1 MMKMKTKKIAILTTL
16 AIMLA
21 TIFGVTALAQTNTG
35 TVKGVCKDF
44 EGKPIPQATLEW
56 VNQNTGRKYSLKTNN
71 KGEYFSLG
79 IDPGK
84 YNVALI
90 KDGKQ
95 LYNFQNFPVGLEE
108 VTLDFDLQKEQ
119 AKQAAGAGM
128 SPEELKK
135 HEEEIAKQQK
145 ESNTVKALNEKLA
158 AAKASSDAGN
168 FDDAI
173 AQLTQATQ
181 MDPSR
186 DLIWFKLAEA
196 YRNSALKQTDNDEK
210 KKRMEQ
216 AVEDDQKAI
225 DIKKAAYDAAT
236 TKKPEDAKTL
246 AAYYNNL
253 GDAAGRAGKVDDAV
267 KAYDSAAAI
276 NPEGAA
282 GYYFNQGA
290 VLVNAGRNDDAIVA
304 FDKSIAADPNRADSY
319 YQKGVSLLGKAK
331 TDASGKV
338 IPAPGTAEAFNKYL
352 QLEPT
357 GPYAEPAKSMLQY
370 IGSTVDIN
378 YGKKTKK

>member
-1 MMKMKTKKIAILTTL
+1 MRKKNLVMLAVAMAAILS
-16 AIMLA
+16 AA
-21 TIFGVTALAQTNTG
+21 AVAQSNTG

-44 EGKPIPQATLEW
+44 AGKPIAGATLNW
-56 VNQNTGRKYSLKTNN
+56 TNLNTGRKYAIKTNN

-84 YNVALI
+84 YNVSLVQ
-90 KDGKQ
+90 DGKE

-119 AKQAAGAGM
+119 AKQAAGAGL

-135 HEEEIAKQQK
+135 RQEEAAKAQK

-158 AAKASSDAGN
+158 AAKASSDAGD
-168 FDDAI
+168 FDTAI
-173 AQLTQATQ
+173 AQLNEATQ
-181 MDPSR
+181 MDATR

-196 YRNSALKQTDNDEK
+196 YRNSALKQTDSDEK
-210 KKRMEQ
+210 KKRLEQ
-216 AVEDDQKAI
+216 AVIDDQKAV

-290 VLVNAGRNDDAIVA
+290 VLTNAGRIDDAIAA
-304 FDKSIAADPNRADSY
+304 FDKAIAADPTKADAY
-319 YQKGVSLLGKAK
+319 YQKGVNMVGKAK
-331 TDASGKV
+331 TDNSGKV
-338 IPAPGTAEAFNKYL
+338 IAPPGTAE
-352 QLEPT
+352 
-357 GPYAEPAKSMLQY
+357 
-370 IGSTVDIN
+370 
-378 YGKKTKK
+378 

>member
-1 MMKMKTKKIAILTTL
+1 MRKKNLVMLAVAMAAILS
-16 AIMLA
+16 AA
-21 TIFGVTALAQTNTG
+21 AVAQSNTG

-44 EGKPIPQATLEW
+44 AGKPIAGATLNW
-56 VNQNTGRKYSLKTNN
+56 TNLNTGRKYAIKTNN

-84 YNVALI
+84 YNVSLVQ
-90 KDGKQ
+90 DGKE

-119 AKQAAGAGM
+119 AKQAAGAGL

-135 HEEEIAKQQK
+135 RQEEAAKAQK
-145 ESNTVKALNEKLA
+145 ENNTVKALNEKLA
-158 AAKASSDAGN
+158 AAKTASDAGD
-168 FDDAI
+168 FDTAI
-173 AQLTQATQ
+173 AQLNEATQ
-181 MDPSR
+181 MDATR

-196 YRNSALKQTDNDEK
+196 YRNSALKQTDSDEK
-210 KKRMEQ
+210 KKRLEQ
-216 AVEDDQKAI
+216 AVIDDQKAV

-253 GDAAGRAGKVDDAV
+253 GDADGRTGKVDDAV
-267 KAYDSAAAI
+267 KAYDAAAQV

-290 VLVNAGRNDDAIVA
+290 VLTNAGRIDDAIAA
-304 FDKSIAADPNRADSY
+304 FDKAIAADPTKADAY
-319 YQKGVSLLGKAK
+319 YQKGVNMVGKAK
-331 TDASGKV
+331 TDNSGKV
-338 IPAPGTAEAFNKYL
+338 IAPPGTAEAFNKYL
-352 QLEPT
+352 ELQPN
-357 GPYAEPAKSMLQY
+357 GPYAETVKQMLEY
-370 IGSTVDIN
+370 IGSKVDVN
-378 YGKKTKK
+378 YGKQKTKK